1 VTDIVIV
8 LTSAAAVAAFSGKGQ
23 VSLGGELSVAVG
35 PLGRSA
41 EGALRAGDKGMS
53 SCISYSHSKGFF
65 AGVSIEGAVI
75 SQRPDINRNFYGTSK
90 YEPQDLLKGNVPPA
104 PAAKPLYDALAQLLA
119 SDPANKQRAGF
130 LAGQGPAGA
139 QQQAPAAAGGLVA
152 I

>member
-1 VTDIVIV
+1 MTDIVIV